1 LQAKFPVTGDITT
14 IGAADVMVQNAN
26 GQSQTQRLTF

>member
-1 LQAKFPVTGDITT
+1 VTGDITT